1 MLLIKYFLLIVL
13 IIEGNITRCFENLA
27 DLQEYAS
34 THEEQPSSDNED
46 WLDPDYTTFHQ
57 QLRPNFFNK
66 ILQLLGLQKKQLW
79 TANFF
84 EKLLKRVVKQREKQK
99 LSGRLVMH
107 MRLSKPGKFYI
118 WGDLHSAFHS
128 LVRALEWLHKEN
140 IITEDLK
147 INNPDH
153 YFIFNGDAIDRSPYI
168 LETLSVLFL
177 LLERNE
183 KQVFYIRGKH
193 EDGSYWQNFGL
204 KHELRIRIKTHL
216 GSDIPL
222 ESLISKFFNTLPLAL
237 YITTD
242 QDPTE
247 VIRISHSGRDNFEIN
262 EEYFGGFWSKINKK
276 SISYYDIRNKE
287 ESTQS
292 ISIQAIINTENWMK
306 ESRTING
313 EPKNMFGL
321 GLLDQ
326 EYGAMAWAI
335 LSAPIMAY
343 QVYYN
348 FYYDAFALLDVKMP
362 ILNSTITL
370 YNQNIKKKDGFKK
383 NESLN
388 LITGVPSN
396 RKRKS
401 VNLAIGST
409 MALVG
414 GLPSSGGEVKR
425 GVSAAIRE
433 SNQAIDNNFHIKLVI
448 YNDDYNAHLARKNVK
463 RFMEEGIDII
473 LCPVGTPTVNAFLDY
488 VKEEK
493 ILVLFPISG
502 SELFHK
508 KNLVNLLNWRATYAS
523 EVSAL
528 VDYAITEHATYH
540 FSFFYQNDAF
550 GIGALKSAHNAL
562 KQKGIKKW
570 ADIPYTIGSTEFSK
584 QVEDMKK
591 SESDAIGFL
600 SVALPT
606 QEFIRQ
612 IGVDFF
618 ANKVLFSIV
627 KELQLHKF
635 VDKKGIKM
643 YWGSVVPNPRTSKI
657 EIVKE
662 YRQAMDRNQYS
673 YEEHSLEGYISA
685 SILVDMLKKI
695 EGPITREKIKQQFE
709 KLNDYHYKGFTWT
722 FNAKNRTIFDL
733 LWIGAGNYEEWI
745 KKKVEY
751 S

>member
-1 MLLIKYFLLIVL
+1 MLLIKYFFLIVL
-13 IIEGNITRCFENLA
+13 IIEGNIIRCFGNLA

-46 WLDPDYTTFHQ
+46 WLDPDYTTFYQ

-66 ILQLLGLQKKQLW
+66 ILQLLGLEKNQLW
-79 TANFF
+79 TADFF
-84 EKLLKRVVKQREKQK
+84 EKLLKRVVGQREKQK

-118 WGDLHSAFHS
+118 WGDLHGAFHS

-147 INNPDH
+147 INDPDH

-168 LETLSVLFL
+168 LETLSVLLL

-193 EDGSYWQNFGL
+193 EDVNHWQNFGL
-204 KHELRIRIKTHL
+204 KDELRVRMKTHL
-216 GSDIPL
+216 GPDIPL
-222 ESLISKFFNTLPLAL
+222 GSLISKFFNTLPLAL
-237 YITTD
+237 YISTG

-262 EEYFGGFWSKINKK
+262 EEYFGDFWNKSNKK

-313 EPKNMFGL
+313 EPENMFGL

-326 EYGAMAWAI
+326 EYGTMAWAI

-401 VNLAIGST
+401 VNLTIGST
-409 MALVG
+409 MALIG
-414 GLPSSGGEVKR
+414 GAPVSGEQIKR
-425 GVSAAIRE
+425 GISAGIRE
-433 SNQAIDNNFHIKLVI
+433 ANQATDNDFQIKLII
-448 YNDDYNAHLARKNVK
+448 YNDDYNPHLARKNVI
-463 RFMEEGIDII
+463 RLMEEGVDII
-473 LCPVGTPTVNAFLDY
+473 LCPLGSPTLAAYLDY

-493 ILVLFPISG
+493 ILVLFPATG
-502 SELFHK
+502 SDLFRNK
-508 KNLVNLLNWRATYAS
+508 ELVNLINWRAAYS
-523 EVSAL
+523 NEVSAL
-528 VDYAITEHATYH
+528 VDYIIAEHSAYNFT
-540 FSFFYQNDAF
+540 FLYQDDAF
-550 GIGALKSAHNAL
+550 GLGALESAHKTLKKKGISKWVDISYARGSTNFPSQIKKMKSA
-562 KQKGIKKW
+562 Q
-570 ADIPYTIGSTEFSK
+570 
-584 QVEDMKK
+584 
-591 SESDAIGFL
+591 SDAIGFF
-600 SVALPT
+600 STALPT

-612 IGVDFF
+612 IGVDFL
-618 ANKVLFSIV
+618 ANKVLFNIV
-627 KELQLHKF
+627 DELEFHKF
-635 VDKKGIKM
+635 IDKRGIKFF
-643 YWGSVVPNPRTSKI
+643 WGSAVPNPKVSNFQ
-657 EIVKE
+657 IVKE

-673 YEEHSLEGYISA
+673 YDGHSLEGYIST
-685 SILVDMLKKI
+685 SIFIDMLKKI
-695 EGPITREKIKQQFE
+695 EGPITHEKIKQQYEEF
-709 KLNDYHYKGFTWT
+709 NNYYYKGFTLS
-722 FNAKNRTIFDL
+722 FNSEDRTIFDL
-733 LWIGAGNYEEWI
+733 LWIGASDYAEWI
-745 KKKVEY
+745 KKKIE
-751 S
+751 